1 MRFREI
7 MEDKKKD
14 IWALLVTVA
23 VHVAALLALIFCTLA
38 IPVIPDNDGE
48 GVVLQLGML
57 DAEAG
62 TFTPTPVVQPIPQPE
77 PEPEPVVT
85 QDIEETV
92 SLDEEKPEPQ
102 EEPEQKPTPQ
112 PEPEP
117 ETTHLDNLW
126 ADAVN
131 KGKNAA
137 DTSGVSSEKKG
148 SPQGTATSGAVSG
161 SPGYGD
167 YDLGGR
173 GLVGY
178 LPRPEYSGTND
189 EGVLVVEITVD
200 AKGNVVNAAATPQ
213 GSTGTV
219 YTNATLRARAEAAAR
234 RAKFAIKTDG
244 NENQI
249 GTITYRFK
257 QN

>member
-1 MRFREI
+1 

-14 IWALLVTVA
+14 IWALLVTIV
-23 VHVAALLALIFCTLA
+23 VHMVALLALIFCTLA
-38 IPVIPDNDGE
+38 TPVIPDNDGE

-62 TFTPTPVVQPIPQPE
+62 TFTPAPTVQPTPQPE

-112 PEPEP
+112 PEPE
-117 ETTHLDNLW
+117 TTHLDNLW

-137 DTSGVSSEKKG
+137 DTSGVSNEKKG
-148 SPQGTATSGAVSG
+148 SPQGTATIGAVSG

-173 GLVGY
+173 GLVGF